1 MNIIRHP
8 SLDGWLIGTPE
19 VTKLIDTDWKI
30 AQPDSTAVHPLHF
43 TPPDFLDSDL
53 EAVKIWGVD
62 AVNQWA
68 GQQRRQHFTDITAQD
83 SVYADKEAEA
93 RRCLVDASPTSAGY
107 PYCEIE
113 RGIIEAAM
121 GQPVDLHTAA
131 GFIVQVADEKR
142 ALSVAIEAKRRGVGA
157 QVAAAQTVAEIEAAL
172 AELV

>member
-1 MNIIRHP
+1 MILGNVSGDDAAAVVAAWVQQFSTVVDGEII
-8 SLDGWLIGTPE
+8 
-19 VTKLIDTDWKI
+19 
-30 AQPDSTAVHPLHF
+30 
-43 TPPDFLDSDL
+43 PPDAATVQAA
-53 EAVKIWGVD
+53 AVA

-93 RRCLVDASPTSAGY
+93 RRCLADADPQAAAY

-113 RGIIEAAM
+113 RGIIQSAM

-131 GFIVQVADEKR
+131 GFIVQVADDKR

-157 QVAAAQTVAEIEAAL
+157 QVAAAQTIEAIEAAL
-172 AELV
+172 AGLE